1 MPSTNQGKYKLTVV
15 PDSLETRDHAAAPG
29 VCRVCDGTG
38 MEIVAGAGARICVC
52 RRQAQ
57 DDDKLLLS
65 QIPKRYENC
74 SFNTFSA
81 TNASQRTAARL
92 ASEFALEFP
101 AVDRGLLLT
110 GDVGVGKTHLAV
122 SILKGLVE
130 RGFKCRFY
138 EFGGLLKQIQD
149 SYNPTTL
156 ASEVRVLAPVFSS
169 DVLVLDELG
178 ASKPTDWV
186 QDTLSHIINTR
197 YNDKKFTIVTTNYPD
212 ETADPREETLE
223 DRIGVRARSR
233 LFEMCRTV
241 TMTGLDF
248 RRRMDNASA

>member
-1 MPSTNQGKYKLTVV
+1 MPSENAEKHRLTSAGNTKQ
-15 PDSLETRDHAAAPG
+15 PELRHDGDNGP
-29 VCRVCDGTG
+29 CPVCDGTG
-38 MEIVAGAGARICVC
+38 MEFIAGKGARVC
-52 RRQAQ
+52 GCRKRAASS
-57 DDDKLLLS
+57 DVSALS
-65 QIPKRYENC
+65 QIPKRYEAC
-74 SFNTFSA
+74 SFNTYKPA
-81 TNASQRTAARL
+81 NASQRAALKL

-122 SILKGLVE
+122 SILKGLIE

-138 EFGGLLKQIQD
+138 EFGALLKQIQD
-149 SYNPTTL
+149 SYNPRTL
-156 ASEVRVLAPVFSS
+156 SSELGVLAPVFSS
-169 DVLVLDELG
+169 DVLVMDELG

-197 YNDKKFTIVTTNYPD
+197 YNDRKFTIVTTNYPD
-212 ETADPREETLE
+212 ETDDPRKETLE

-241 TMTGLDF
+241 SVTGADF
-248 RRRMDNASA
+248 RKSL